1 MGENYYDNSI
11 IKADENEKVFVD
23 RIYCLDFHK
32 FDDRLWNKLGE
43 IYNLL
48 PHKIETDFPT
58 WYGLEGEADSYLWGS
73 VEPSGL
79 QISGELKENEWIEW
93 KCIFSRYLNIFPLF
107 EV

>member
-1 MGENYYDNSI
+1 MNENYYDNSDI
-11 IKADENEKVFVD
+11 IADENGRVFVD

-32 FDDRLWNKLGE
+32 FDDGLWNKLGD

-48 PHKIETDFPT
+48 PHKIDIDFPT
-58 WYGLEGEADSYLWGS
+58 WYGVEGESDSYLCAS

-79 QISGELKENEWIEW
+79 QISGELKANDWIQWE
-93 KCIFSRYLNIFPLF
+93 CVFNSYLNIFPLL